1 MHVME
6 ERDLKI
12 LIADDEKD
20 LRQLLN
26 DQLTGA
32 GYLVIQAEDG
42 NKALDLFKMEKP
54 DMAILDIMMPGMDG
68 LSVLAKIRET
78 SEMPVL
84 LLTAKGDEI
93 DKVSGLRLGADD
105 YLVKPWGMNELLAR
119 IEVQKRHL
127 KLEKSS
133 EKVIVSGNLRMAIE
147 NGIIEKN
154 GKVINLNAKEYH
166 ILMYFAQN
174 RGKIVTK
181 RQIYQGAWEEEYLYD
196 DNTIMVQIS
205 HLRSKID
212 DEQEKHIET
221 LIGIGYR
228 FT

>member
-1 MHVME
+1 MHAME

-127 KLEKSS
+127 KLEKST
-133 EKVIVSGNLRMAIE
+133 EKVITSGNLRMDFE

>member
-1 MHVME
+1 M
-6 ERDLKI
+6 KI

-20 LRQLLN
+20 LGRLLY

-32 GYLVIQAEDG
+32 GYSVIQAEDG
-42 NKALDLFKMEKP
+42 NQALALFRNEKP
-54 DMAILDIMMPGMDG
+54 DMAILDVMMPGMDG
-68 LSVLAKIRET
+68 LSVLSKIRET

-84 LLTAKGDEI
+84 MLTARGDEI

-127 KLEKSS
+127 RLEQPKESI
-133 EKVIVSGNLRMAIE
+133 IVSGSLKMDFE
-147 NGIIEKN
+147 NGVIEKN
-154 GKVINLNAKEYH
+154 GKMISLNAKEYH
-166 ILMYFAQN
+166 ILKYFAEN

-181 RQIYQGAWEEEYLYD
+181 RQIYEDAWQEEYLYD

-205 HLRSKID
+205 HLRAKID
-212 DEQEKHIET
+212 DDQEKHIET
-221 LIGIGYR
+221 LISIGYR